1 MATRRVTRSLGKRL
15 NANNE
20 LSRSFETA
28 SNVTA
33 TLPATPLPLSP
44 SGGAG
49 TPPVATP
56 QALTTPP
63 STPVPEPDDSAEAE
77 AEAEAEVAEPSLA
90 ALAVPPAAAAVASP
104 APAPDPAPALAVPAA
119 PAESGAVVP
128 ALAAP
133 APDAAA
139 AADDD
144 LFGFLGARPSV
155 MCYAHCGLCYP
166 FEVAD
171 GDVVCI
177 ACAKHI
183 DAVVN

>member
-77 AEAEAEVAEPSLA
+77 AEAEVAEPSLA

-104 APAPDPAPALAVPAA
+104 PFAPPPA
-119 PAESGAVVP
+119 GA
-128 ALAAP
+128 
-133 APDAAA
+133 D
-139 AADDD
+139 
-144 LFGFLGARPSV
+144 
-155 MCYAHCGLCYP
+155 
-166 FEVAD
+166 
-171 GDVVCI
+171 
-177 ACAKHI
+177 
-183 DAVVN
+183 